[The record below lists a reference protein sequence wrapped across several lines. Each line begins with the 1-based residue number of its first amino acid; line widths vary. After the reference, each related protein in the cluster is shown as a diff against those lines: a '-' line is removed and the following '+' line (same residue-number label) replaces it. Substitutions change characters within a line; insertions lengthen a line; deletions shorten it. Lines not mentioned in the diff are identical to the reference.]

1 MLRVIIAD
9 DQITFRT
16 GLRQILENIGDV
28 KVVGE
33 ACNGKE
39 LLELADNTETDLI
52 FMDIG
57 MPVMN
62 GVVTTTLLKKVR
74 PDIRVICFSAYEN
87 EDCIRQM
94 IDAGACGYLSKTRN
108 NYELLSD
115 IVNDPGKKLFFSE
128 GLRYNF
134 NQTISNLKKKIIME
148 PRKVVI
154 VDDDI
159 DVITVIETILR
170 KEGFQV
176 FSANDKVEGMKTI
189 REVKP
194 DLAILDVMMTT
205 HYEGFELAKE
215 ITETPELKGMPVL
228 MQTSIDVLVT
238 TKPDVQAMAREFRKN
253 PGFKELHVI
262 CIKDTVS
269 QKAGVDYLSE
279 NGESIWFPVDG
290 FIRKPVDAKRLLPEI
305 QRILK

>member
-9 DQITFRT
+9 DQMMFRK
-16 GLRQILENIGDV
+16 GLRQILENIAEV
-28 KVVGE
+28 AVVGE
-33 ACNGKE
+33 ACNGQE
-39 LLELADNTETDLI
+39 LLDLSDKIETDLV

-57 MPVMN
+57 MPVMD
-62 GVVTTTLLKKVR
+62 GVACTTALKKKHPNVQ
-74 PDIRVICFSAYEN
+74 VIGFSAYEN

-108 NYELLSD
+108 NYELLTE
-115 IVNDPGKKLFFSE
+115 ILNNPRKGLFFSE
-128 GLRYNF
+128 GLHYNF
-134 NQTISNLKKKIIME
+134 NQTIINLKKKNSME
-148 PRKVVI
+148 PKKVVI

-170 KEGFQV
+170 KEGYV
-176 FSANDKVEGMKTI
+176 VISANDKVEGMKTI

-205 HYEGFELAKE
+205 HFEGFELAKE
-215 ITETPELKGMPVL
+215 ITETPELKGMPIL

-262 CIKDTVS
+262 CVKDTIT

-279 NGESIWFPVDG
+279 NGDSIWFPVDG

>member
-1 MLRVIIAD
+1 MLRIVIAD
-9 DQITFRT
+9 DQPMFRK
-16 GLRQILENIGDV
+16 GLTQILNNIGDAEV
-28 KVVGE
+28 IGE
-33 ACNGKE
+33 ACNGIE
-39 LLELADNTETDLI
+39 LLEMMKDAETDLI

-57 MPVMN
+57 MPHMDGFKATEQV
-62 GVVTTTLLKKVR
+62 KKIY
-74 PDIRVICFSAYEN
+74 PRVIIIGFSEYEN
-87 EDCIRQM
+87 EDCIRRM
-94 IDAGACGYLSKTRN
+94 IEAGASGYLSKTRN
-108 NYELLSD
+108 NYDLLTR
-115 IVNDPGKKLFFSE
+115 IITNPGRGLYFSE
-128 GLRYNF
+128 GLHY
-134 NQTISNLKKKIIME
+134 NQTIINLKKKNVME
-148 PRKVVI
+148 PKKVVI

-170 KEGFQV
+170 KEGYQV
-176 FSANDKVEGMKTI
+176 FSASDKTEGMKVI

-194 DLAILDVMMTT
+194 DLAILDVMMST

-253 PGFKELHVI
+253 PGFKELHVV
-262 CIKDTVS
+262 CVKDTVT

-279 NGESIWFPVDG
+279 KGESIWFPVDG

-305 QRILK
+305 QRIIK

>member
-1 MLRVIIAD
+1 MLRVVIAD
-9 DQITFRT
+9 DQTMFRK
-16 GLRQILENIGDV
+16 GLRQILENIGDAEV
-28 KVVGE
+28 IGE
-33 ACNGKE
+33 ACNGE
-39 LLELADNTETDLI
+39 EVLSLVDSLQTDLV

-57 MPVMN
+57 MPLMDGFQATEQLKINHPEVM
-62 GVVTTTLLKKVR
+62 
-74 PDIRVICFSAYEN
+74 VIGFSAYEN
-87 EDCIRQM
+87 EDCITRM
-94 IDAGACGYLSKTRN
+94 INAGASGYLSKTRN
-108 NYELLSD
+108 NYELLTEIIANPSK
-115 IVNDPGKKLFFSE
+115 GLFFSE
-128 GLRYNF
+128 GLHYNF
-134 NQTISNLKKKIIME
+134 NQTIINLKKKNSME

-159 DVITVIETILR
+159 DVISVIETILT
-170 KEGFQV
+170 KEGFTV
-176 FSANDKVEGMKTI
+176 ISANDKTEGMKVI

-215 ITETPELKGMPVL
+215 ITETPELKGMPIL

-238 TKPDVQAMAREFRKN
+238 TKPDVQAMAREFRKD
-253 PGFKELHVI
+253 PGFKELHVL
-262 CIKDTVS
+262 CIKDTVT

-305 QRILK
+305 QRIMK

>member
-1 MLRVIIAD
+1 MLKVIIAD
-9 DQITFRT
+9 DQSMFRK
-16 GLRQILENIGDV
+16 GLRQILENIGEV
-28 KVVGE
+28 SVVGE
-33 ACNGKE
+33 ACNGVD
-39 LLELADNTETDLI
+39 LLTLTDSIEVDLV

-57 MPVMN
+57 MPIMD
-62 GVVTTTLLKKVR
+62 GVVTTTALKKKHPQVL
-74 PDIRVICFSAYEN
+74 VVGFSAYEN
-87 EDCIRQM
+87 EDCIQNM
-94 IDAGACGYLSKTRN
+94 INAGACGYLSKTRN
-108 NYELLSD
+108 NYELLME
-115 IVNDPGKKLFFSE
+115 IINNPRKGLFFSE
-128 GLRYNF
+128 GLHYNC
-134 NQTISNLKKKIIME
+134 NQAIINLKKKNSME
-148 PRKVVI
+148 PKKVVI

-170 KEGFQV
+170 KEGYV
-176 FSANDKVEGMKTI
+176 VISANDKVEGMKTI

-262 CIKDTVS
+262 CVKDTVT

-279 NGESIWFPVDG
+279 NGDSIWFPVDG